1 VPKKTD
7 RWIRWLIVLGVILA
21 ALVAILAFAAWR
33 VERRLVESE
42 DAVIA
47 DLEAQLGRPV
57 HIGYFDVDLFP
68 RPTVEVRQVFIGPDP
83 QRPEEAGRA
92 PLRLERGRMRIGVFA
107 TLVSFGRRPVIAEVE
122 LEGLVVNVVRF
133 EDGTNNWQDI
143 AQRLQGPP
151 DEREPDPRL
160 RATRIADGR
169 VENATVVLIDA
180 SGQQPPAKIGN
191 LDVVV
196 QDASLR
202 GPFDGRLSAAVFAP
216 QQNLQLAAH
225 FGRAPEAEGG
235 EDQQLPPLQIL
246 EVRSERIELAPL
258 APFLASML
266 GETELALERAAVLAD
281 LRLELGALV
290 PGGSGTASAEGI
302 VDLRNARFAEGR
314 PFDGRVELD
323 LTADPDR
330 WDLDIRRLLV
340 SVGEMSLESSGKL
353 LDLARAPRFDDF
365 RVRSYQ
371 LDFDTLHRH
380 YPGLDD
386 ALGIAL
392 RGPFDLQ
399 ADATNGERQ
408 GFRARLDLTQASLEV
423 PRRLEKARGVP
434 LLLSAEGEVW
444 DDAVSLDRFVLDASG
459 WRLVANGM
467 IENLR
472 DDAPSFNLAVT
483 TESPDARGLMRLL
496 PEVEEAAGGELA
508 LEAELRGTTEA
519 PAGQARLAISQ
530 LDVRVSRARFRGGG
544 RAEIDVRP
552 RAGGRTLQLTAD
564 FAALEARYRDLVD
577 KPLGTPLRV
586 LATAE
591 QHQDRIESTFEMHVG
606 ELDGQGHL
614 TVREREQDRS
624 FDLGV
629 EAAPFALASVV
640 SLVPRMQPE
649 QLPPDLRVGGELGA
663 RGVVGRPETLRLHV
677 SSFEAAA
684 GDSDLSGSL
693 VVENLEEPSVEADL
707 RSSHFDVDDFL
718 PPERQPTAERTE
730 PTEPTEPG
738 ALDRAN
744 GRIDLTVASGRA
756 KIVSYRDLRAELE
769 LADGRVHARTLQV
782 SAFGGRFSGA
792 GSNFAPFDRGQ
803 PFEAK
808 GEIEGLQVGPMLD
821 EVAGLPDVLQGV
833 ASAKIDLSG
842 RGLDRE
848 AIEQSLRGTV
858 STAIDGAVFEPINL
872 ISDIRGSLAQEVDI
886 PGLTDLLRSR
896 TRVPAEQPLGDV
908 QARLRFVSG
917 AIELEDPLRA
927 STPYG
932 PLSVRGRIGLDRRL
946 DLQGT
951 LDLTPEAASML
962 VANEFQLDRSV
973 PVTLQIGGTA
983 ESPSV
988 TVANVADTAGVLVE
1002 AYLSS
1007 ELGDRLPEPLRDLPG
1022 ATDDVRERL
1031 EDEGRRRSRQLRE
1044 GLERELSRP

>member
-1 VPKKTD
+1 
-7 RWIRWLIVLGVILA
+7 
-21 ALVAILAFAAWR
+21 
-33 VERRLVESE
+33 
-42 DAVIA
+42 
-47 DLEAQLGRPV
+47 
-57 HIGYFDVDLFP
+57 
-68 RPTVEVRQVFIGPDP
+68 
-83 QRPEEAGRA
+83 
-92 PLRLERGRMRIGVFA
+92 
-107 TLVSFGRRPVIAEVE
+107 
-122 LEGLVVNVVRF
+122 VVRF

-143 AQRLQGPP
+143 AQRLEGPP

-169 VENATVVLIDA
+169 VENATVILIDA
-180 SGQQPPAKIGN
+180 SGQQPPAKIGS
-191 LDVVV
+191 LDLVVE
-196 QDASLR
+196 DASLR

-216 QQNLQLAAH
+216 HQNLQLAAH
-225 FGRAPEAEGG
+225 FGRAPEAEGD
-235 EDQQLPPLQIL
+235 EDEQLPPLQIL

-281 LRLELGALV
+281 LRLELGTLV
-290 PGGSGTASAEGI
+290 PGGSGTARAEGL
-302 VDLRNARFAEGR
+302 VDLRDARFAEGQ
-314 PFDGRVELD
+314 PFDSRVELN

-353 LDLARAPRFDDF
+353 LDLARAPSFDDF
-365 RVRSYQ
+365 RVRSHA

-386 ALGIAL
+386 ALGMVV

-408 GFRARLDLTQASLEV
+408 RFRARLDLTQASLDV

-444 DDAVSLDRFVLDASG
+444 DDAVSLDRMVLNASG
-459 WRLVANGM
+459 WRLVANGT

-496 PEVEEAAGGELA
+496 PEVEEAEGGELA
-508 LEAELRGTTEA
+508 FEAELRGTTEA
-519 PAGQARLAISQ
+519 PAGRARLAISQ
-530 LDVRVSRARFRGGG
+530 LDVRVPRARFRGGG
-544 RAEIDVRP
+544 RAELDVRP

-577 KPLGTPLRV
+577 KPRGTPLRV
-586 LATAE
+586 NATAE
-591 QHQDRIESTFEMHVG
+591 QHQDRVESTFELHVG
-606 ELDGQGHL
+606 ELAGQGHL

-624 FDLGV
+624 FDLGL

-640 SLVPRMQPE
+640 SLVPRVQPE
-649 QLPPDLRVGGELGA
+649 QLPPDLRVGGQLDA
-663 RGVVGRPETLRLHV
+663 QGVVGRPETLRLHV
-677 SSFEAAA
+677 PSFEAAA

-707 RSSHFDVDDFL
+707 TSSHFDVDDFL
-718 PPERQPTAERTE
+718 PPERQPTAEPTAE
-730 PTEPTEPG
+730 PSEPTEPG
-738 ALDRAN
+738 ALNRAN
-744 GRIDLTVASGRA
+744 GHINLTVASGRA
-756 KIVSYRDLRAELE
+756 KILSYRDLRAELE
-769 LADGRVHARTLQV
+769 LTDGRVHARALQA

-808 GEIEGLQVGPMLD
+808 GEVEGLQVGPMLD
-821 EVAGLPDVLQGV
+821 EVAGLADVMQGI
-833 ASAKIDLSG
+833 ASAEIDLSG

-858 STAIDGAVFEPINL
+858 STTIDGAVFEPVNL
-872 ISDIRGSLAQEVDI
+872 LSDIRGSLAQEVEI

-896 TRVPAEQPLGDV
+896 VRVPDEQPLGDDV

-962 VANEFQLDRSV
+962 VANELQLDQSV
-973 PVTLQIGGTA
+973 PVTLRIGGTA

-1022 ATDDVRERL
+1022 AGDDVRERL

-1044 GLERELSRP
+1044 GLER